1 MEKYLNK
8 IHLLFKDAMPYM
20 VLLVIVLLLVN
31 IVKLKETQDDI
42 ANVQNDIDYVRSDIS
57 DLLEKSK
64 SSGSNNSDVIFMI
77 REHHQKISKQI
88 DEAERHIEANTV
100 IWSK

>member
-42 ANVQNDIDYVRSDIS
+42 ANVQNDIDYVRSNIS
-57 DLLEKSK
+57 DL
-64 SSGSNNSDVIFMI
+64 
-77 REHHQKISKQI
+77 
-88 DEAERHIEANTV
+88 
-100 IWSK
+100 